1 MHGCNGLFFREVPD
15 MDEVWKGIKLQTTTS
30 AVQGVCARLLK
41 LPGLHDLIVKCLRM
55 GFVAAASF
63 LTKCCRAV

>member
-1 MHGCNGLFFREVPD
+1 